1 MSISIFERDKIAK
14 LKYKK
19 YINNLENMKKNRDTV
34 NNYIDIIELLFYNDT
49 NKDIVKLYLRFLKN
63 NSGFVKNYD
72 LNSYEKE
79 KQKFKRL
86 FSIEEMDDIEKNIKT
101 ISEKQNLINFLKKM
115 SNTKNNDGFISYVE
129 IEYKNIYYFKYPI
142 EFFEKE
148 QFYYKFYILIIKE
161 LFKNRKSIE
170 EYFIK
175 RKKVV
180 EFVLNN
186 GILNNHD
193 IINK

>member
-115 SNTKNNDGFISYVE
+115 SNTKNND
-129 IEYKNIYYFKYPI
+129 
-142 EFFEKE
+142 
-148 QFYYKFYILIIKE
+148 
-161 LFKNRKSIE
+161 
-170 EYFIK
+170 
-175 RKKVV
+175 
-180 EFVLNN
+180 
-186 GILNNHD
+186 
-193 IINK
+193 